1 MKFYFCGGASEV
13 GASCYL
19 VNIDGK
25 NILLDC
31 GIRMSSSKDNL
42 PDFQHIQ
49 ENGGVDVIV
58 ISHAHMDHIGA
69 LPIIS
74 RIYPDAKIYMTHA
87 AKDLTRVLLYDSLK
101 IMEREAEI
109 PAYAEIHVREMLNRI
124 ICHTPGH
131 TFSPFLDADLKVTF
145 YSAGHIAGAAS
156 IYIVGTEG
164 SFFYS
169 GDFSRFRQNTIEG
182 ASIPKLRP
190 DVAFFESTYGDKLH
204 ANRELEESR
213 LVEKIRDILKN
224 GGKVLIPAFA
234 LGRAQEIILILKKA
248 INKGMINSKVYV
260 DGMVKDICRIYKLN
274 PNYLRQNLAKKIFKG
289 GEIFFD
295 DNVMPVDRPEMRED
309 IIKEPCVI
317 VSSSGM
323 LTGGP
328 SQWYAEK
335 LAGDEKNLIAITG
348 YQDEESPGRKL
359 LELTDEKSEDKKLK
373 LADKEIPVKCL
384 VDKFGLSAHADMS
397 EILSLVNN
405 LHPKKVFLVHGDP
418 DTINFLGKEIQKDIK
433 SDVYVPFNGD
443 AYDIDIDNP
452 RKQLVRKPYPSMKMG
467 EVLNEGNIEKLWR
480 FVLDRIGADAA
491 LSVEDIAEIWGCME
505 NTDALKDLLN
515 NSVYFQPDKRRM
527 FLYHAVLEE
536 ELKKEKDEGPMEVNQ
551 MLSLV
556 DEYFTRES
564 GLYKKGARFDE
575 KIALLYFDFPD
586 VAKYR
591 YSHLFKEFEERTG
604 WKVEINENINTSAI
618 NDVIYKLLP
627 DAAISKI
634 SYKSFDKLVSVKIDG
649 EIEDIQEVKDK
660 FYNET
665 GLKLIVNGKDAS
677 VDTIG
682 VVDKGSDKLEQNEAL
697 TIIDEAFKDLPHKP
711 YKKSIKTSN
720 GIKYIELSFI
730 SKVVGERYKEKID
743 ELIKRTGWT
752 IVVGSGCNQ
761 IEVINIAKRIFGEM
775 GVKLKKNPSVYLDD
789 MTVGVSIDG
798 DADDEIIKKIDD
810 TLYDMTGLR
819 LR

>member
-31 GIRMSSSKDNL
+31 GIRMASGKDNL
-42 PDFQHIQ
+42 PDFQLIQ
-49 ENGGVDVIV
+49 ENGGVDVIL

-69 LPIIS
+69 LPILS

-109 PAYAEIHVREMLNRI
+109 PAYAEIHVKEMLNRI

-131 TFSPFLDADLKVTF
+131 TFSPFLDSDLKVTF

-156 IYIVGTEG
+156 TYIVGNEG

-213 LVEKIRDILKN
+213 LVEKIGYVIKN

-248 INKGMINSKVYV
+248 INKGMIETKVYV

-274 PNYLRQNLAKKIFKG
+274 PNYLRESLAKKIFKG

-295 DNVMPVDRPEMRED
+295 DNIMPVDKSEMREE

-359 LELTDEKSEDKKLK
+359 LELTDEKDDDKKLK
-373 LADKEIPVKCL
+373 LADKEIPIKCA

-397 EILSLVNN
+397 EILSLANI
-405 LHPKKVFLVHGDP
+405 LHPKKVFLIHGDP
-418 DTINFLGKEIQKDIK
+418 DTINFLGKEIQKDINT
-433 SDVYVPFNGD
+433 DVYVPQNGD
-443 AYDIDIDNP
+443 VYDIDIQNP
-452 RKQLVRKPYPSMKMG
+452 RKQLKREPYPSMNMG
-467 EVLNEGNIEKLWR
+467 ETLNEGNIEKLWR
-480 FVLDRIGADAA
+480 FVLDEIGTDAA
-491 LSVEDIAEIWGCME
+491 LSVEDIAEIWGCVE
-505 NTDALKDLLN
+505 DTDALKDLLN

-527 FLYHAVLEE
+527 FLYHPVSEE
-536 ELKKEKDEGPMEVNQ
+536 ELKSEEDEGPMEVNK

-556 DEYFTRES
+556 DEYFSRES

-575 KIALLYFDFPD
+575 KIAILYFDFPD
-586 VAKYR
+586 VAKNK
-591 YSHLFKEFEERTG
+591 YSDLFKEFEERTG
-604 WKVEINENINTSAI
+604 WTVELNENINTSAI
-618 NDVIYKLLP
+618 NDVIYKLMP
-627 DAAISKI
+627 NVTINKV
-634 SYKSFDKLVSVKIDG
+634 SYKAADKLVSVKIDG
-649 EIEDIQEVKDK
+649 EIGNIEEVKDK

-665 GLKLIVNGKDAS
+665 GLKLNVNGQDVP
-677 VDTIG
+677 VDTIA
-682 VVDKGSDKLEQNEAL
+682 VVDTGSDKLEQNEAL
-697 TIIDEAFKDLPHKP
+697 KIIDEAFKDLPHKP
-711 YKKSIKTSN
+711 YKKSIKTLN
-720 GIKYIELSFI
+720 GVRYIELSFI
-730 SKVVGERYKEKID
+730 SKAVGERYTEKID
-743 ELIKRTGWT
+743 ELIKRTGWP
-752 IVVGSGCNQ
+752 ILVGNGCNQ
-761 IEVINIAKRIFGEM
+761 IEVINIAKRVFGEM

-789 MTVGVSIDG
+789 MTIGISIDG
-798 DADDEIIKKIDD
+798 DVTDEIIKKIND

>member
-42 PDFQHIQ
+42 PDFQLIQ
-49 ENGGVDVIV
+49 ENGGVDVIL

-109 PAYAEIHVREMLNRI
+109 PAYAEIHVKEMLNRI

-131 TFSPFLDADLKVTF
+131 TFSPFLDSDLKVTF

-156 IYIVGTEG
+156 IYIVGNEG

-169 GDFSRFRQNTIEG
+169 GDFSRFRQNAIEG

-213 LVEKIRDILKN
+213 LVEKIGSVVKN

-248 INKGMINSKVYV
+248 INKGMISTKVYV

-274 PNYLRQNLAKKIFKG
+274 PNYLRETLAKKIFKG

-295 DNVMPVDRPEMRED
+295 DNVMPVDKFEMREE

-335 LAGDEKNLIAITG
+335 LAEDEKNLIAITG
-348 YQDEESPGRKL
+348 YQDEESPGRRL
-359 LELTDEKSEDKKLK
+359 LELTDEKDDDKKLK
-373 LADKEIPVKCL
+373 LADKEIPVKCA

-397 EILSLVNN
+397 EILSLVNF
-405 LHPKKVFLVHGDP
+405 LYPKKVFLIHGDP
-418 DTINFLGKEIQKDIK
+418 DTINFLGREIQKDIK
-433 SDVYVPFNGD
+433 TDVYMPQNGD
-443 AYDIDIDNP
+443 VQEIDIQNP
-452 RKQLVRKPYPSMKMG
+452 RKQLKRNPYPSMKM
-467 EVLNEGNIEKLWR
+467 EEALNEINIEKLWR

-491 LSVEDIAEIWGCME
+491 LSVEDIGGIWGCIGD
-505 NTDALKDLLN
+505 TDALKDLLN
-515 NSVYFQPDKRRM
+515 NSLYFQPDKKMM
-527 FLYHAVLEE
+527 FLYHAISEE
-536 ELKKEKDEGPMEVNQ
+536 ELKSEKDEGPMEVNQ

-556 DEYFTRES
+556 DEYFSRET

-575 KIALLYFDFPD
+575 KIAILYFDFPD
-586 VAKYR
+586 VAKNK
-591 YSHLFKEFEERTG
+591 YSDLFKEFEERTG
-604 WKVEINENINTSAI
+604 WKVELNENVNTSAI
-618 NDVIYKLLP
+618 NDVIYKLMP
-627 DAAISKI
+627 NVTINKV
-634 SYKSFDKLVSVKIDG
+634 SYKGADKLVSVKIDG
-649 EIEDIQEVKDK
+649 EIENIEEVKDK

-665 GLKLIVNGKDAS
+665 GLKLVINGQDAP
-677 VDTIG
+677 VDTIRL
-682 VVDKGSDKLEQNEAL
+682 VDTGDDKLEQNEAL
-697 TIIDEAFKDLPHKP
+697 KIIDEVFRDLPHKP
-711 YKKSIKTSN
+711 YKKSIKTLN

-730 SKVVGERYKEKID
+730 SKVVGERYKGKID
-743 ELIKRTGWT
+743 ELIKRTGWQ
-752 IVVGSGCNQ
+752 ILVGNGCNQ
-761 IEVINIAKRIFGEM
+761 IEVINIAKRVFGEM

-789 MTVGVSIDG
+789 MTIGISIDG

-810 TLYDMTGLR
+810 MLYDMTGLR

>member
-1 MKFYFCGGASEV
+1 MKFCFCGGASEV

-19 VNIDGK
+19 ANIDGK

-31 GIRMSSSKDNL
+31 GIRMSSNKDNL
-42 PDFQHIQ
+42 PDFQLIQ
-49 ENGGVDVIV
+49 ENGGVDAIL

-69 LPIIS
+69 LPIMS

-109 PAYAEIHVREMLNRI
+109 PAYAEIHVKEMLNRI

-156 IYIVGTEG
+156 IYIVGNEG

-213 LVEKIRDILKN
+213 LVEKIGSVVKN

-248 INKGMINSKVYV
+248 INKGMINTKVYV

-274 PNYLRQNLAKKIFKG
+274 PNYLRENLAKKIFKG

-295 DNVMPVDRPEMRED
+295 DNVMPVDRPEMREE

-348 YQDEESPGRKL
+348 YQDEESPGRRL
-359 LELTDEKSEDKKLK
+359 LELTDEKDDDKKLK
-373 LADKEIPVKCL
+373 LGDKEIPVKCA

-397 EILSLVNN
+397 EILSLVNF
-405 LHPKKVFLVHGDP
+405 LYPKKVFLIHGDP
-418 DTINFLGKEIQKDIK
+418 DVIDFLGREVQRDIRT
-433 SDVYVPFNGD
+433 DVYVPQNGD
-443 AYDIDIDNP
+443 VHDIDIQNP
-452 RKQLVRKPYPSMKMG
+452 RKQLKREPFPSMKM
-467 EVLNEGNIEKLWR
+467 EDALNEGNIEKLWR
-480 FVLDRIGADAA
+480 FVLDKIGVDIG
-491 LSVEDIAEIWGCME
+491 LSVEDIGEIWGCVE
-505 NTDALKDLLN
+505 DTDALKDLLN
-515 NSVYFQPDKRRM
+515 NSVYFQPDKKRM
-527 FLYHAVLEE
+527 FLYRPVSEE
-536 ELKKEKDEGPMEVNQ
+536 ELKSEEDKGPMEVNK

-556 DEYFTRES
+556 DEYFSRES

-575 KIALLYFDFPD
+575 KIAILYFDFPD
-586 VAKYR
+586 VAKNK
-591 YSHLFKEFEERTG
+591 YSDLFKEFEKMTG
-604 WKVEINENINTSAI
+604 WKVELNENVNTSAI
-618 NDVIYKLLP
+618 NDAIYKLMP
-627 DAAISKI
+627 NVSVNKV
-634 SYKSFDKLVSVKIDG
+634 SYKAADKLVSVKIDG
-649 EIEDIQEVKDK
+649 EIENIEEVKDK

-665 GLKLIVNGKDAS
+665 GLKLNINGQDAP
-677 VDTIG
+677 VDTINL
-682 VVDKGSDKLEQNEAL
+682 VDTGDDKLEQNEAL
-697 TIIDEAFKDLPHKP
+697 KIIDETFKDLPHKP
-711 YKKSIKTSN
+711 YKKSIKTLN

-743 ELIKRTGWT
+743 ELIKKTGWP
-752 IVVGSGCNQ
+752 ILVGNGCNQ
-761 IEVINIAKRIFGEM
+761 IEVINIAKRVFGEM
-775 GVKLKKNPSVYLDD
+775 GVDLKKNPSVYLDD
-789 MTVGVSIDG
+789 LTVGISIDG
-798 DADDEIIKKIDD
+798 DVTDEIIKKIND

>member
-1 MKFYFCGGASEV
+1 MKLCFCGGASEV

-19 VNIDGK
+19 ANIDGK

-31 GIRMSSSKDNL
+31 GIRMSSNKDNL
-42 PDFQHIQ
+42 PDFQLIQ
-49 ENGGVDVIV
+49 ENGGVDVIL

-109 PAYAEIHVREMLNRI
+109 PAYAEIHVKEMLNRI

-156 IYIVGTEG
+156 IYIVGNEG

-213 LVEKIRDILKN
+213 LVEKIGSVVKN

-248 INKGMINSKVYV
+248 INKGMINTKVYV

-274 PNYLRQNLAKKIFKG
+274 PNYLRENLAKKIFKG

-295 DNVMPVDRPEMRED
+295 DNVMPVDIPEMREE

-348 YQDEESPGRKL
+348 YQDEESPGRRL
-359 LELTDEKSEDKKLK
+359 LELTDEKDDDKKLK
-373 LADKEIPVKCL
+373 LGDKEIQVKCA

-397 EILSLVNN
+397 EILSFVNF
-405 LHPKKVFLVHGDP
+405 LYPKKVFLIHGDP
-418 DTINFLGKEIQKDIK
+418 DVIDFLGREVQRDIRT
-433 SDVYVPFNGD
+433 DVYVPQNGD
-443 AYDIDIDNP
+443 VHDIDIQNP
-452 RKQLVRKPYPSMKMG
+452 RKQLKREPFPSMKMKDA
-467 EVLNEGNIEKLWR
+467 LNEGNIEKLWR
-480 FVLDRIGADAA
+480 FVLDKIGVDIG
-491 LSVEDIAEIWGCME
+491 LSVEDIGEIWGCVE
-505 NTDALKDLLN
+505 DTDALKDLLN
-515 NSVYFQPDKRRM
+515 NSVYFQPDKKRM
-527 FLYHAVLEE
+527 FLYRPVSEE
-536 ELKKEKDEGPMEVNQ
+536 ELKSEEDKGPMEVNK

-556 DEYFTRES
+556 DEYFSRES

-575 KIALLYFDFPD
+575 KIAILYFDFPD
-586 VAKYR
+586 VAKNK
-591 YSHLFKEFEERTG
+591 YSDLFKEFEKMTG
-604 WKVEINENINTSAI
+604 WKVELNENVNTSAI
-618 NDVIYKLLP
+618 NDAIYKLMP
-627 DAAISKI
+627 NVSVNKV
-634 SYKSFDKLVSVKIDG
+634 SYKAADKLVSVKIDG
-649 EIEDIQEVKDK
+649 EIENIEEVKDK

-665 GLKLIVNGKDAS
+665 GLKLNINGQDAP
-677 VDTIG
+677 VDTIHL
-682 VVDKGSDKLEQNEAL
+682 VDTGDDKLEQNEAL
-697 TIIDEAFKDLPHKP
+697 KLIDETFKDLPHKP
-711 YKKSIKTSN
+711 YKKSIKTLN

-743 ELIKRTGWT
+743 ELIKKTGWP
-752 IVVGSGCNQ
+752 ILVGNGCNQ
-761 IEVINIAKRIFGEM
+761 IEVINIAKRVFGEM
-775 GVKLKKNPSVYLDD
+775 GVNLKKNPSVYLDD
-789 MTVGVSIDG
+789 LTIGISIDG

>member
-42 PDFQHIQ
+42 PDFQLIQ
-49 ENGGVDVIV
+49 ENGGVDVIL

-74 RIYPDAKIYMTHA
+74 RIYPGAKIYMTHA

-109 PAYAEIHVREMLNRI
+109 PAYAEIHVKEMLNRI

-131 TFSPFLDADLKVTF
+131 TFSPFLDSDLKVTF

-156 IYIVGTEG
+156 IYIVGNEG

-213 LVEKIRDILKN
+213 LVEKIGSVVKN

-248 INKGMINSKVYV
+248 INKGMISTKVYV

-274 PNYLRQNLAKKIFKG
+274 PNYLRETLAKKIFKG

-295 DNVMPVDRPEMRED
+295 DNVMPVDKFEMREE

-348 YQDEESPGRKL
+348 YQDEESPGRRL
-359 LELTDEKSEDKKLK
+359 LELTDEKDDDKKLK
-373 LADKEIPVKCL
+373 LADKEIPVKCA

-397 EILSLVNN
+397 EILSLVNF
-405 LHPKKVFLVHGDP
+405 LYPKKVFLIHGDP
-418 DTINFLGKEIQKDIK
+418 DTINFLGREIQKDIK
-433 SDVYVPFNGD
+433 TDVYMPQNGD
-443 AYDIDIDNP
+443 VQEIDIQNP
-452 RKQLVRKPYPSMKMG
+452 RKQLKRNPYPSMKM
-467 EVLNEGNIEKLWR
+467 EEALNEINIEKLWR

-491 LSVEDIAEIWGCME
+491 LSVEDIGGIWGCIE
-505 NTDALKDLLN
+505 DTDALKDLLN
-515 NSVYFQPDKRRM
+515 NSLYFQPDKKMM
-527 FLYHAVLEE
+527 FLYHAISEE
-536 ELKKEKDEGPMEVNQ
+536 ELKSEKDEGPMEVNQ

-556 DEYFTRES
+556 DEYFSRET

-575 KIALLYFDFPD
+575 KIAILYFDFPD
-586 VAKYR
+586 VAKNK
-591 YSHLFKEFEERTG
+591 YSDLFKEFEERTG
-604 WKVEINENINTSAI
+604 WKVELNENVNTSAI
-618 NDVIYKLLP
+618 NDVIYKLMP
-627 DAAISKI
+627 NVTINKV
-634 SYKSFDKLVSVKIDG
+634 SYKGADKLVSVKIDG
-649 EIEDIQEVKDK
+649 EIENIEEVKDK

-665 GLKLIVNGKDAS
+665 GLKLVINGQDAP
-677 VDTIG
+677 VDTIRL
-682 VVDKGSDKLEQNEAL
+682 VDTGDDKLEQNEAL
-697 TIIDEAFKDLPHKP
+697 KIIDEVFRDLPHKP
-711 YKKSIKTSN
+711 YKKSIKTLN

-743 ELIKRTGWT
+743 ELIKRTGWQ
-752 IVVGSGCNQ
+752 ILVGNGCNQ
-761 IEVINIAKRIFGEM
+761 IEVINIAKRVFGEM

-789 MTVGVSIDG
+789 MTIGISIDG

-810 TLYDMTGLR
+810 MLYDMTGLR

>member
-1 MKFYFCGGASEV
+1 
-13 GASCYL
+13 
-19 VNIDGK
+19 
-25 NILLDC
+25 
-31 GIRMSSSKDNL
+31 
-42 PDFQHIQ
+42 
-49 ENGGVDVIV
+49 
-58 ISHAHMDHIGA
+58 
-69 LPIIS
+69 
-74 RIYPDAKIYMTHA
+74 
-87 AKDLTRVLLYDSLK
+87 
-101 IMEREAEI
+101 
-109 PAYAEIHVREMLNRI
+109 
-124 ICHTPGH
+124 
-131 TFSPFLDADLKVTF
+131 
-145 YSAGHIAGAAS
+145 
-156 IYIVGTEG
+156 
-164 SFFYS
+164 
-169 GDFSRFRQNTIEG
+169 
-182 ASIPKLRP
+182 
-190 DVAFFESTYGDKLH
+190 
-204 ANRELEESR
+204 
-213 LVEKIRDILKN
+213 
-224 GGKVLIPAFA
+224 
-234 LGRAQEIILILKKA
+234 
-248 INKGMINSKVYV
+248 
-260 DGMVKDICRIYKLN
+260 
-274 PNYLRQNLAKKIFKG
+274 
-289 GEIFFD
+289 
-295 DNVMPVDRPEMRED
+295 
-309 IIKEPCVI
+309 
-317 VSSSGM
+317 
-323 LTGGP
+323 
-328 SQWYAEK
+328 
-335 LAGDEKNLIAITG
+335 
-348 YQDEESPGRKL
+348 
-359 LELTDEKSEDKKLK
+359 
-373 LADKEIPVKCL
+373 
-384 VDKFGLSAHADMS
+384 
-397 EILSLVNN
+397 
-405 LHPKKVFLVHGDP
+405 
-418 DTINFLGKEIQKDIK
+418 LGKEIQKDIK
-433 SDVYVPFNGD
+433 SDVYVPLNGD

-505 NTDALKDLLN
+505 DTDALKDLLN

-556 DEYFTRES
+556 DEYFSRES

-586 VAKYR
+586 VAKDR

-627 DAAISKI
+627 DVTISKV
-634 SYKSFDKLVSVKIDG
+634 SYKGADKLVSVKIDG
-649 EIEDIQEVKDK
+649 EIENIQEVKDK

-665 GLKLIVNGKDAS
+665 GLKLNINGKDAS
-677 VDTIG
+677 VDTIA
-682 VVDKGSDKLEQNEAL
+682 VVDIGADKLEQNEAL

-789 MTVGVSIDG
+789 MTVGISIDG